1 MFSAFYFFSQRAPP
15 NKDVCF
21 ADYGLDDFKLQTYI
35 IGPILTWDIKSLE
48 PQQIILKTGK
58 ATYFLGKP
66 APSYLECMKN
76 TYMIPQ
82 VVSAIIK
89 WLEKN
94 HKDNDE
100 SDDDNCDD
108 SDGDDVCK
116 DKFKEDD
123 IDNDDAYD
131 EMLTYLTEGAGIDW
145 CDMSCSQFVQSYS
158 YMIFDLC
165 KK

>member
-1 MFSAFYFFSQRAPP
+1 
-15 NKDVCF
+15 
-21 ADYGLDDFKLQTYI
+21 
-35 IGPILTWDIKSLE
+35 
-48 PQQIILKTGK
+48 
-58 ATYFLGKP
+58 
-66 APSYLECMKN
+66 
-76 TYMIPQ
+76 MIPQ

-131 EMLTYLTEGAGIDW
+131 EMLTYLTKGAGIDW